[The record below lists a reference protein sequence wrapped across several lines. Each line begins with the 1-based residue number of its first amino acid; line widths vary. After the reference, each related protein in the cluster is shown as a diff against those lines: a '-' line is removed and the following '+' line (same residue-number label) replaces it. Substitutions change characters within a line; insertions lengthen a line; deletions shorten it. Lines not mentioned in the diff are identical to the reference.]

1 MTRTFSMALTVLI
14 MALFSFAL
22 LPPTHAEGMDGK
34 CMKCQSEKDSGK
46 KSAAQS
52 GQHGHQTKTTLK
64 NGQKKP
70 RIDGCLAFLKAE
82 LHIREDQETT
92 WLAYSE
98 TLRTVL
104 KSKNVQD
111 GKGSGDKCQGEGL
124 VDKGHGKAWGKK
136 GQSEAS
142 EHQGHG
148 VAANSK
154 GQSEDHGKAWGKKGQ
169 SEASE
174 HQGHGV
180 AADSRGQGEGHG
192 KAWGKKGQSEAS
204 EHQGHA
210 GSGGKAQDKAS
221 GMKDCGGKKHK
232 KQEKAQNKTAPEKL
246 QQLSHKLEQKIAKMQ
261 QMQTQM
267 QKLQQSTAALYE
279 TLDPVQKKDADE
291 LLIRPCNS
299 FF

>member
-1 MTRTFSMALTVLI
+1 
-14 MALFSFAL
+14 
-22 LPPTHAEGMDGK
+22 
-34 CMKCQSEKDSGK
+34 MKCQSEKDSGK

-52 GQHGHQTKTTLK
+52 GHHGHQTKTTLK
-64 NGQKKP
+64 KGQKKP

-124 VDKGHGKAWGKK
+124 VDK
-136 GQSEAS
+136 
-142 EHQGHG
+142 
-148 VAANSK
+148 
-154 GQSEDHGKAWGKKGQ
+154 
-169 SEASE
+169 
-174 HQGHGV
+174 
-180 AADSRGQGEGHG
+180 GHG

>member
-148 VAANSK
+148 VAA
-154 GQSEDHGKAWGKKGQ
+154 
-169 SEASE
+169 
-174 HQGHGV
+174 
-180 AADSRGQGEGHG
+180 DSRGQGEGHG